1 MSSKKKTKK
10 SNKVAKNA
18 YVNDLDEG
26 NIKNDQNMQKG
37 TINSLPT
44 LDYIKVTV
52 QKEVQDGLLKVAR
65 EKPNNPIE
73 FLGKYLISE
82 SKKKKKK

>member
-1 MSSKKKTKK
+1 MSSKIKTKK
-10 SNKVAKNA
+10 SNKVTKNA

-65 EKPNNPIE
+65 EKPSNPIE

>member
-26 NIKNDQNMQKG
+26 NIKNAQNMQKG

-52 QKEVQDGLLKVAR
+52 QKEVQDGFLKVAR
-65 EKPNNPIE
+65 EKPSNPIE

>member
-10 SNKVAKNA
+10 SNKVTKNA

-26 NIKNDQNMQKG
+26 NIKNAQNMQKG

-52 QKEVQDGLLKVAR
+52 QK
-65 EKPNNPIE
+65 
-73 FLGKYLISE
+73 
-82 SKKKKKK
+82 